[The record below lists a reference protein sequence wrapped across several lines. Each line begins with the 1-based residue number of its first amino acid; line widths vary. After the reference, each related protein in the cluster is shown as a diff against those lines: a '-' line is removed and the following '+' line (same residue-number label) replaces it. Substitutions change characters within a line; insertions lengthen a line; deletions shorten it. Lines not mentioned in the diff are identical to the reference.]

1 MIYER
6 LEDSLQ
12 YKDVTLQHLEQFATL
27 GTLVCTVF
35 KGLKK

>member
-12 YKDVTLQHLEQFATL
+12 YRDITLQHLEQFATL
-27 GTLVCTVF
+27 GM
-35 KGLKK
+35 LKV